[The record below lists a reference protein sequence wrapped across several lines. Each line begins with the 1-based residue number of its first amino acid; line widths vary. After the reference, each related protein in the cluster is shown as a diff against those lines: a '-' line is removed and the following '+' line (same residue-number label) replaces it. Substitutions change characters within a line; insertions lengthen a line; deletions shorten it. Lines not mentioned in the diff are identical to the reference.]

1 MNVRL
6 QYDLEFMAGI
16 YYDDRL
22 QLNSYSVNLGLL
34 TKTTD
39 AASTNIAMDRLKY
52 FVHGELA
59 NTVFVNQGSTERAEM
74 MQIMGINVTTLPEE
88 PVDQIVGLMLYC
100 KLNAIM
106 ETHVTVTDIEVSS
119 EIGDGCWYPHSQNE
133 SLGPFNSDG
142 WWNSS
147 EPTQSD
153 RRANKNKRVVKLY
166 NSTNWHDIE
175 LSWPVDN
182 EDISDNVVI
191 KSFTPNTDENW

>member
-6 QYDLEFMAGI
+6 KDELFFTAGV
-16 YYDDRL
+16 YYDDQLLMNNYQVRINMITNSSDSGYVNVARDRMLWFLRGAL
-22 QLNSYSVNLGLL
+22 QNSIFIKDKNQKKCEEFDHVGL
-34 TKTTD
+34 TITT
-39 AASTNIAMDRLKY
+39 
-52 FVHGELA
+52 F
-59 NTVFVNQGSTERAEM
+59 
-74 MQIMGINVTTLPEE
+74 PEE

-166 NSTNWHDIE
+166 NSTNWHDLE

-191 KSFTPNTDENW
+191 KSFTPNTDEN